1 MHKYRRATVL
11 PCLGICFAL
20 GMGYAA
26 TKAAPPARML
36 TGTPARPKPATM
48 QMRAAMPDAELEK
61 TIKARFAKS
70 KIGANHFAVR
80 VQGGVATIEGHTD
93 VIQHKGTATRLA
105 RAAGAREVVNRVEL
119 SQAAKERAAANL
131 AKGRRRVQV
140 KRGEKRSERASQ

>member
-1 MHKYRRATVL
+1 MSNRVRLA
-11 PCLGICFAL
+11 IFFSI
-20 GMGYAA
+20 AA
-26 TKAAPPARML
+26 IWSAAWAVPPAR
-36 TGTPARPKPATM
+36 TAAHARPAGSAGQAATNDR
-48 QMRAAMPDAELEK
+48 QLEAA
-61 TIKARFAKS
+61 IGARFAQS
-70 KIGANHFAVR
+70 KIRVNHFVVR

-119 SQAAKERAAANL
+119 SEAAKERAAANL

>member
-1 MHKYRRATVL
+1 MSSKVGLSVL
-11 PCLGICFAL
+11 FS
-20 GMGYAA
+20 MAA
-26 TKAAPPARML
+26 IWSTIQAAPPAPTAAHTR
-36 TGTPARPKPATM
+36 PAAGRGQT
-48 QMRAAMPDAELEK
+48 AANDRQLEAA
-61 TIKARFAKS
+61 IGARFAKS